1 MFIIGMMYDGFDD
14 QLEVLRHTSA
24 LVFQLES
31 VSSVCGRTTYFPL
44 GQSRQ
49 NRPGASQNFHVTKAG
64 PRTPWLPPAIVWI
77 GAFPGG
83 HSPSRLRFL
92 SKAFRQLTVYSRRN
106 ALSLRKGVS
115 IGKLPALKAACRP
128 IPKASPARG
137 GAPKGRRGSVP
148 HAPKPPSAERGQP
161 PSWAAGGYSHKPHSP
176 VPHIKAHLLASFRRR
191 RGTARQRRVVQD
203 KLPRRP
209 LSRSF
214 EQLFAHKHTQK
225 GACTSAH
232 SPSSVY
238 IPNYTVSSCFSPS
251 TSACSFSSG

>member
-1 MFIIGMMYDGFDD
+1 MFIIGMRYDGFDD

-64 PRTPWLPPAIVWI
+64 PRTPWLHPAIVWI

-83 HSPSRLRFL
+83 HSPSRIPPYP
-92 SKAFRQLTVYSRRN
+92 TSRHIPLPSS
-106 ALSLRKGVS
+106 AEGGGPLAKGEW
-115 IGKLPALKAACRP
+115 CR
-128 IPKASPARG
+128 INSPAE
-137 GAPKGRRGSVP
+137 
-148 HAPKPPSAERGQP
+148 PP
-161 PSWAAGGYSHKPHSP
+161 
-176 VPHIKAHLLASFRRR
+176 
-191 RGTARQRRVVQD
+191 
-203 KLPRRP
+203 
-209 LSRSF
+209 SRSF